1 MSTTQAPTRPTPNM
15 ATPAVRRRSLWQHG
29 IAAAVVASVATT
41 IIAAL
46 TSAAGV
52 SFADATGA
60 RIPIAGFAQ
69 LTLVFSLFG
78 VEIAAVL
85 ARNARRPRA
94 MFVRTA
100 LTLTALS

>member
-1 MSTTQAPTRPTPNM
+1 M
-15 ATPAVRRRSLWQHG
+15 
-29 IAAAVVASVATT
+29 VASVATT

-52 SFADATGA
+52 SVADATGA

-69 LTLVFSLFG
+69 PTLVFSLCG

-100 LTLTALS
+100 LNLTALS